1 MIRSHLNYRVE
12 SAGRK
17 VKLYRYEHLDVAVST
32 YRRKTYI
39 NIYHHG
45 TTEPLW
51 LRVET
56 SDGKLWDC
64 DARDIDLLRARDPR
78 ARIVPASPAPE
89 PYAVVCEKHGSAC

>member
-1 MIRSHLNYRVE
+1 MIRTRLNYRVE
-12 SAGRK
+12 SVGRN
-17 VKLYRYEHLDVAVST
+17 VRLYRYENLDIAVST
-32 YRRKTYI
+32 FRRRTYI

-78 ARIVPASPAPE
+78 ARIIRTLPTPKPWCVLCKKA
-89 PYAVVCEKHGSAC
+89 GL

>member
-1 MIRSHLNYRVE
+1 MIRLHENYRVE

-17 VKLYRYEHLDVAVST
+17 VKLFRYENLDVAVST
-32 YRRKTYI
+32 YRRRTYI

-56 SDGKLWDC
+56 SDGKVWDC
-64 DARDIDLLRARDPR
+64 DARDIDLLRGRDPR
-78 ARIVPASPAPE
+78 ARIIRTLPPPE
-89 PYAVVCEKHGSAC
+89 PWCVIVEKAKT